1 MWQCVATRLKY
12 TGSGSHTRKYGYRDT
27 TPYVVPQPPQ
37 VTRLQVSRG
46 RAPVSAVSA
55 VSAASAVSAKLNIL
69 SFALASDARHSH
81 TPVSDQ
87 GECPPPPPALL
98 TQDSMPRERRH
109 LAGVTWEGGLVV
121 LFFLLSRECSLDA
134 TGLLRFR
141 TGDVLLGT
149 SGVGCAYLLCLVPPV
164 VFFWLYYRSLS
175 GNHLQSIIYSAN
187 PSRRPLKD
195 RVASGSNLQR

>member
-1 MWQCVATRLKY
+1 MSSTPRNRSISVRL
-12 TGSGSHTRKYGYRDT
+12 
-27 TPYVVPQPPQ
+27 
-37 VTRLQVSRG
+37 L
-46 RAPVSAVSA
+46 APTLAILHLLGK
-55 VSAASAVSAKLNIL
+55 KLNIL
-69 SFALASDARHSH
+69 SFALASDARDSH

-121 LFFLLSRECSLDA
+121 LSFLLSRECSLDA

-149 SGVGCAYLLCLVPPV
+149 SGVGVCGEFPRFY
-164 VFFWLYYRSLS
+164 VF
-175 GNHLQSIIYSAN
+175 IIFGYIIG
-187 PSRRPLKD
+187 R
-195 RVASGSNLQR
+195 